1 MSGKSTNNAPNLHHA
16 AFIPQQEPTLSTAL
30 MLADLD
36 DFLPITRQECIKPFL
51 LNNSN
56 NNNTKNE
63 HSSLSSDSRNTD
75 SSSNTNEGGVALVG
89 VVGASSKTSNT
100 RRTNRSKFQQQTTN
114 NNTFS
119 ETSEPKKI
127 AKIELAD
134 CLACSGCVTTAE
146 SVLVN
151 QQSVEQFLNAL
162 NEMNLFSPY
171 LTHCH
176 HRDNNKEIPLNINL
190 SSLSDKQM
198 HSNMGFTN
206 VSMEITNDSRKEEHK
221 DSLSEILSSSSF
233 LKLQNNG
240 KKGTTISH
248 HDDDTAHTLKK
259 QTLFFMTISQQS
271 AASLASYYQCESV
284 RDCLNRLSYLFKTRL
299 GAIAVFE
306 CSSLARMASHLELC
320 EDFVRR
326 YREGNSK
333 LPLFA
338 SSCPGWICYAEKT
351 HPEILPHISTV
362 KSPQQIM
369 GTFVKKFIKHHI
381 SARYHIDDFNIYHTT
396 VMPCFD
402 KKLEASRPDFTND
415 PFDKVDMVLTSSEIT
430 ELLKKQFQID
440 SPQDFYS
447 LSQFDSNDLALDN
460 VFDVLQSSQSS
471 MLNDN
476 IYMETSNDML
486 DLSLLE
492 WLSSES
498 DATGSGGYC
507 EILFKYAAK
516 KLFNIDIRNSIL
528 KFESK
533 RNSDYR
539 EVVLYD
545 PNTTDQNQKVLLKFV
560 IANGFRNI
568 QNLVRRMKQS
578 TDLSDAFHFVEV
590 MACPIGCL
598 NGGGQVKAKTPQLLT
613 QLPHTSM
620 MNDKTSSAPL
630 DQQDLSLTTT
640 LTPKQHL
647 SQTERLYRDDI
658 SHLKISSQ
666 KDSRSKMYL
675 AWLYNTWIQ
684 GGVGSL
690 QAQKYLHTTYHAV
703 EKMNMI
709 SASALKW

>member
-1 MSGKSTNNAPNLHHA
+1 MSADKSYTNNHSH

-51 LNNSN
+51 LNNNTHTNNN
-56 NNNTKNE
+56 NNNTKKLGISELQPNPI
-63 HSSLSSDSRNTD
+63 SDSRTT
-75 SSSNTNEGGVALVG
+75 SSMNNNEGGVALVG
-89 VVGASSKTSNT
+89 VVGTSSSKSTNNNA
-100 RRTNRSKFQQQTTN
+100 RRTNRLKFQQANN
-114 NNTFS
+114 NNTLS

-151 QQSVEQFLNAL
+151 QQSVEQFLNTL
-162 NEMNLFSPY
+162 REMNLFSPY
-171 LTHCH
+171 FLH
-176 HRDNNKEIPLNINL
+176 HESNNGGAVNNP
-190 SSLSDKQM
+190 SSSHLKI
-198 HSNMGFTN
+198 HSNGTDIGFAE
-206 VSMEITNDSRKEEHK
+206 MDSTTELK
-221 DSLSEILSSSSF
+221 DALLDDILSSSSSF
-233 LKLQNNG
+233 LKQRNKTNN
-240 KKGTTISH
+240 
-248 HDDDTAHTLKK
+248 TAKK
-259 QTLFFMTISQQS
+259 QTMFFVTISQQS

-284 RDCLNRLSYLFKTRL
+284 RDCLNRLSYLFKTKL

-306 CSSLARMASHLELC
+306 SASLARMASHLEIC

-333 LPLFA
+333 IPLFA

-351 HPEILPHISTV
+351 HPEILPYISTV

-381 SARYHIDDFNIYHTT
+381 SAKYHIDDFNIYHTT

-440 SPQDFYS
+440 TPQDFHS
-447 LSQFDSNDLALDN
+447 LTHFDLNDLTLDN
-460 VFDVLQSSQSS
+460 VFDVLQNSQSNN
-471 MLNDN
+471 MLNETN
-476 IYMETSNDML
+476 FMENTNDML

-492 WLSSES
+492 WLSDGS

-507 EILFKYAAK
+507 EIVFKYAAK
-516 KLFNIDIRNSIL
+516 KLFNIDIRNTTL
-528 KFESK
+528 QFESK

-545 PNTTDQNQKVLLKFV
+545 PNTTDQKVLLKFV

-578 TDLSDAFHFVEV
+578 TELSDAFHFVEV

-598 NGGGQVKAKTPQLLT
+598 NGGGQVKAKTPQLLSA
-613 QLPHTSM
+613 QSS
-620 MNDKTSSAPL
+620 MNDETEAQPKH
-630 DQQDLSLTTT
+630 QDLSLTTT

-647 SQTERLYRDDI
+647 SQTERLYREYL
-658 SHLKISSQ
+658 SHLKNLSQ
-666 KDSRSKMYL
+666 NDPQSKMYL
-675 AWLYNTWIQ
+675 SWLYNTWIQ
-684 GGVGSL
+684 GAVGSP

-703 EKMNMI
+703 EKMGMI